1 MNFYEKRNKK
11 SNLTKGEL
19 AQMLNTN
26 LEKIN
31 ELEKGKREIG
41 GQTFEKYI
49 DLTNMTQTQ
58 RRLKKLELTEWL
70 RTKGLKNLREEFGY
84 KTQRDLARKLSM
96 SQSVISNIETGVA
109 KYPTLETLLK
119 FYNFFNDDFNRIVE
133 KPKEEIIEEPTKE
146 EETIEEEPCEPSAI
160 DSSKLTMN
168 PHVVEEVHLSNDSNG
183 VTISSD
189 LVNGFT
195 FEQSEEPSDDEEEKW
210 VKVETPTIGSCD
222 ITDFVSI
229 KREQYEYMQSQIKRY
244 EKIID
249 YILKEEK

>member
-31 ELEKGKREIG
+31 ELEKGEREIG

-58 RRLKKLELTEWL
+58 RRLKRLELTEWL

-84 KTQRDLARKLSM
+84 KTQRDLANKLSM
-96 SQSVISNIETGVA
+96 TQSVISTIETGTS

-119 FYNFFNDDFNRIVE
+119 FYNFFNDDFNRLVE

-146 EETIEEEPCEPSAI
+146 EETIEEEPCEPTIA
-160 DSSKLTMN
+160 
-168 PHVVEEVHLSNDSNG
+168 EEVHLSNGNG

-189 LVNGFT
+189 LINGFT
-195 FEQSEEPSDDEEEKW
+195 IDQSEEPSDDEEEKW
-210 VKVETPTIGSCD
+210 VKVETPTISSCD
-222 ITDFVSI
+222 ITDFVSV
-229 KREQYEYMQSQIKRY
+229 KRDQYEDMQNKIKRY

>member
-1 MNFYEKRNKK
+1 MNFYGKRNKK

-26 LEKIN
+26 VEKIN
-31 ELEKGKREIG
+31 ELESGERKIG

-49 DLTNMTQTQ
+49 DLTNMTKTQ
-58 RRLKKLELTEWL
+58 RKLKRLELTEWL

-84 KTQRDLARKLSM
+84 KTQNALAKKLSM
-96 SQSVISNIETGVA
+96 TQSIISTIETGVS

-119 FYNFFNDDFNRIVE
+119 FYNFFNDDFNRLVE
-133 KPKEEIIEEPTKE
+133 KPKEEIIEEPVE
-146 EETIEEEPCEPSAI
+146 EEVCEPLAN
-160 DSSKLTMN
+160 DNSKLTMKS
-168 PHVVEEVHLSNDSNG
+168 PVVEEVHLSNDNNG
-183 VTISSD
+183 VTISSNSI
-189 LVNGFT
+189 NGFI
-195 FEQSEEPSDDEEEKW
+195 FNPSDEPSDDEAPIDDEEEKW
-210 VKVETPTIGSCD
+210 IKVETPTIGSCD

-229 KREQYEYMQSQIKRY
+229 KRDQYEDMQNKIKRY